1 MRIKCILLFFLPIVT
16 LSGILFCSHHT
27 DKTQKRNDAKTDNQT
42 VIKHGIKNIST
53 LAFSESDLFGI
64 WTTDPNGPH
73 ADFMINK
80 ETYFIV
86 DNDGLSEF
94 PYKIEKDTITISLPD
109 NVTKGII
116 QKADSDTLV
125 IKWDFQDPMTYVRWK
140 N

>member
-1 MRIKCILLFFLPIVT
+1 LKNQQQKSDTSTTSPRLAETTKDSHLRIENIL
-16 LSGILFCSHHT
+16 
-27 DKTQKRNDAKTDNQT
+27 
-42 VIKHGIKNIST
+42 
-53 LAFSESDLFGI
+53 GI

-86 DNDGLSEF
+86 DNDGQSEF
-94 PYKIEKDTITISLPD
+94 PYKVNNDTITIDFPD

-116 QKADSDTLV
+116 SKAANDTLV
-125 IKWDFQDPMTYVRWK
+125 IKWDFQDPITYVRWK